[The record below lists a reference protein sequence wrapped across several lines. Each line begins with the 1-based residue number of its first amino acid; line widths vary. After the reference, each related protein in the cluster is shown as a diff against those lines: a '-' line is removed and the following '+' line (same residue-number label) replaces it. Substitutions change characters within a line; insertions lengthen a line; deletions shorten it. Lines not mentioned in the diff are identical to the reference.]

1 MRAIVYTSNTGF
13 TKEYAEMLGK
23 ITDLPVYEINDAK
36 KAIEKGS
43 DIIYLGWLMA
53 GSVRECKKVC
63 KRYNVKAV
71 CAVGL
76 GETGKLTAQ
85 AKKANKIPDSAE
97 AFTLQGG
104 YAPDKLKGLYKSMM
118 GVAVNAIMKQI
129 NSKDE
134 LTESDEKMLE
144 TLKEGGSYVC
154 EENLSMILE
163 WCKEAGI
170 TA

>member
-23 ITDLPVYEINDAK
+23 LIDLPVYEINDAK

-53 GSVRECKKVC
+53 GTVRECKKAC

-76 GETGKLTAQ
+76 GETGKLTAE
-85 AKKANKIPDSAE
+85 AKRANKLPDGTE
-97 AFTLQGG
+97 GFTLQGG

-118 GVAVNAIMKQI
+118 GVAVNALIKQI
-129 NSKDE
+129 TSKDE
-134 LTESDEKMLE
+134 QTESDERMLE
-144 TLKEGGSYVC
+144 TLREGGSYVC
-154 EENLSMILE
+154 EENLSHVVE
-163 WCKEAGI
+163 WYKAGI

>member
-23 ITDLPVYEINDAK
+23 LIELPVYEVNEAK

-53 GSVRECKKVC
+53 GYIRECKKVC

-76 GETGKLTAQ
+76 GETGRLTAE
-85 AKKANKIPDSAE
+85 ARKANKLPDTAE
-97 AFTLQGG
+97 GFTLQGG
-104 YAPDKLKGLYKSMM
+104 YAPEKLKGLYKSMM
-118 GVAVNAIMKQI
+118 AVAVNAIIKQI
-129 NSKDE
+129 TSKDE
-134 LTESDEKMLE
+134 QTESDKKMLE
-144 TLKEGGSYVC
+144 TLRKGGSYVC
-154 EENLSMILE
+154 EENLSLIVE
-163 WCKEAGI
+163 WYNAGI